1 VLLLTLSDPS
11 LDAARGCRKFPL
23 RRDLVRTADRSIRQR
38 CLAGTDMNIFV
49 GNLGPDVTE
58 ADVAELFKPFGQV
71 ESVQLMRE
79 LFTGKLRGFGFVEMP
94 GKQHSLAA
102 IAGLNGKE
110 FAGRALQV
118 NEARPRIERGR
129 RR

>member
-1 VLLLTLSDPS
+1 
-11 LDAARGCRKFPL
+11 
-23 RRDLVRTADRSIRQR
+23 
-38 CLAGTDMNIFV
+38 MNIFV
-49 GNLGPDVTE
+49 GNIGPDVTE
-58 ADVAELFKPFGQV
+58 AEIAELFKPFGQV
-71 ESVQLMRE
+71 TSVELVRE

-110 FAGRALQV
+110 FAGRSLKV
-118 NEARPRIERGR
+118 NEARPRPDRGR

>member
-1 VLLLTLSDPS
+1 
-11 LDAARGCRKFPL
+11 
-23 RRDLVRTADRSIRQR
+23 
-38 CLAGTDMNIFV
+38 MNIFV

-58 ADVAELFKPFGQV
+58 ADVAELFRPFGQV
-71 ESVQLMRE
+71 TSVQLVRE

-110 FAGRALQV
+110 LAGLPLKV
-118 NEARPRIERGR
+118 NEARPRPERGGR
-129 RR
+129 R

>member
-1 VLLLTLSDPS
+1 
-11 LDAARGCRKFPL
+11 
-23 RRDLVRTADRSIRQR
+23 
-38 CLAGTDMNIFV
+38 MNIFV

-58 ADVAELFKPFGQV
+58 AEVAELFKPFGQV
-71 ESVQLMRE
+71 GSVELMRE

-110 FAGRALQV
+110 LAGRPLKV
-118 NEARPRIERGR
+118 NEARPRPDRGR